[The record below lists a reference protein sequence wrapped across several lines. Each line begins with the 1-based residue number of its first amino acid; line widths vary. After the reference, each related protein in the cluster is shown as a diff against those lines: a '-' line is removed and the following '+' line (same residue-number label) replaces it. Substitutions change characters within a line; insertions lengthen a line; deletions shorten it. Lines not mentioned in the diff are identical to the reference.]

1 MYQDLRQKGILS
13 YDKTIEFCNTR
24 QSDKWCESVYNEDG
38 YFKYESPLID
48 GYTDYST
55 GTAQTVKTGAFL
67 YALQGS
73 RDAHRRWW
81 LYNRFKYM
89 DSKFQAGSSLS
100 DYITFRTYT
109 PSVWV
114 GVEPKADIT
123 IGAFSAMYGTIRWGS
138 VTKSERMREG
148 EVKTITAPAGIK
160 FNDTETIIYNASM
173 IKTIGDLSAL
183 YVGTVDVSKATNITE
198 LIIGSSK
205 AGYQNRNFSVLS
217 LGNNAKLRKLDI
229 QNCPNYTTSIDVS
242 GCENIEEVYAKGTKA
257 TAVNLA
263 EGGSLRIL
271 ELPATITNLT
281 LKNQPKL
288 GTGLSVD
295 SWANVTTLVIENC
308 PNIEPLDI
316 AEKILSSDNA
326 LVYVRFTNIDALK
339 ANFSILNKLSNIKG
353 VGDNGEYTSIAYLS
367 GKYTV
372 LKANKEDIE
381 RMKSIFPHLTIT
393 ARTVLKTIFATFNV
407 VSQYGAI
414 KGATVEINGL
424 TYDLSSGTVKVP
436 LAEGERYDYVIR
448 YSGGEDRGTIQ
459 SSSDKTI
466 SKSYN
471 IEFDIITMKPE
482 PNGKMQVLLAGNSVS
497 ISLDSG
503 SSVNIDWGDGSTSNE
518 GSHTYTDGNAFHN
531 VSLDSVEE
539 KNAEVTFGER
549 NIVAFWTVGNTR
561 IGPSTLKEQ
570 EKLEYVSEDVCFN
583 SRSLS
588 GFFYHCGKLK
598 EIPKSVFISNGDSV
612 YLGEYNGMGILQ
624 GCMSLKSI
632 PAGLFDNFKNV
643 TIATSAFEGCSTIE
657 SVPRGLFDKMEKLR
671 QIDMS
676 NYSYTNYYGIFSRCE
691 SLKEVPFDIFDK
703 NPISRFDGTF
713 AETKLTVG
721 LLPVSLKKPAASHS
735 YVYYG
740 CPIEKIIGRT
750 ETPAT
755 IDSTCIPSSVLKI
768 YVPNSAIETYKTAT
782 NWSRFADKIVGWSEL
797 TEEERQKYGVT
808 I

>member
-1 MYQDLRQKGILS
+1 M
-13 YDKTIEFCNTR
+13 
-24 QSDKWCESVYNEDG
+24 
-38 YFKYESPLID
+38 
-48 GYTDYST
+48 
-55 GTAQTVKTGAFL
+55 
-67 YALQGS
+67 
-73 RDAHRRWW
+73 
-81 LYNRFKYM
+81 
-89 DSKFQAGSSLS
+89 
-100 DYITFRTYT
+100 
-109 PSVWV
+109 
-114 GVEPKADIT
+114 
-123 IGAFSAMYGTIRWGS
+123 
-138 VTKSERMREG
+138 
-148 EVKTITAPAGIK
+148 KTITAPAGIK

-183 YVGTVDVSKATNITE
+183 YIGTVDVSKATNITE

-263 EGGSLRIL
+263 EGGVLRIL

-339 ANFSILNKLSNIKG
+339 VNFAILNKLSSIKG
-353 VGDNGEYTSIAYLS
+353 VGDNGEYTAIAYLS

-372 LKANKEDIE
+372 HKATEEDIE

-459 SSSDKTI
+459 SSSDTTI
-466 SKSYN
+466 SRSYN
-471 IEFDIITMKPE
+471 IEFDIMTMKPE
-482 PNGKMQVLLAGNSVS
+482 PNGKMQLLIKGTS
-497 ISLDSG
+497 IKMSTYT
-503 SSVNIDWGDGSTSNE
+503 VNAIITDWGDGTTDSE
-518 GSHTYTDGNAFHN
+518 YSHTYTDGNSLHN
-531 VSLDSVEE
+531 ISIDSVNDETSSVYF
-539 KNAEVTFGER
+539 KDATVL
-549 NIVAFWTVGNTR
+549 AFWGIGKSKAR
-561 IGPSTLKEQ
+561 ISHFSDQTY
-570 EKLEYVSEDVCFN
+570 LEYVADDVLYNGIDYVGGYFFRCLRLKTIPAKLFEPIPELN
-583 SRSLS
+583 SMGSS
-588 GFFYHCGKLK
+588 NDATFGFCKSLK
-598 EIPKSVFISNGDSV
+598 E
-612 YLGEYNGMGILQ
+612 
-624 GCMSLKSI
+624 I
-632 PAGLFDNFKNV
+632 PAGLFDPLVNLRYTGSLFYSC
-643 TIATSAFEGCSTIE
+643 TSLKKIP
-657 SVPRGLFDKMEKLR
+657 VGLFDKLVNVDFLTSSHGLFESCGKLEEFPY
-671 QIDMS
+671 
-676 NYSYTNYYGIFSRCE
+676 N
-691 SLKEVPFDIFDK
+691 LFDK
-703 NPISRFDGTF
+703 NVKISTF
-713 AETKLTVG
+713 YNIFKNTALKVG
-721 LLPVSLKKPAASHS
+721 FLPLCKESNASH
-735 YVYYG
+735 VDIYYG
-740 CPIEKIIGRT
+740 CGNMQKLIARTVTPCTIGSRT
-750 ETPAT
+750 
-755 IDSTCIPSSVLKI
+755 IPDVGQLKI
-768 YVPNSAIETYKTAT
+768 YVPDSAIEAYKAAT
-782 NWSRFADKIVGWSEL
+782 NWSAYKDKIVGWSEL
-797 TEEERQKYGVT
+797 TDEERQKYGLT